1 MEESAVPLRGLFPGG
16 RRIVFSRDGNSVIAP
31 HTEKSTRG
39 VFYLGV
45 WDAESGKEVG
55 VRKALGAYRLPLL
68 IQSMSES
75 VILCAVSLALGL
87 CHILGSL

>member
-1 MEESAVPLRGLFPGG
+1 MSPAHLLHHFLQIRQVAEDWIAVVNFVNL
-16 RRIVFSRDGNSVIAP
+16 
-31 HTEKSTRG
+31 STAQSSKR
-39 VFYLGV
+39 
-45 WDAESGKEVG
+45 GKEVG

>member
-1 MEESAVPLRGLFPGG
+1 VAVVNFVNL
-16 RRIVFSRDGNSVIAP
+16 
-31 HTEKSTRG
+31 STAQSSKR
-39 VFYLGV
+39 
-45 WDAESGKEVG
+45 GKEVG